1 MSEELAYS
9 IHLGSNK
16 NRSNKAKEK
25 AKKNISGET
34 SLANNGIQNAGQL
47 SKMNKHNLRDYDND
61 VFDILKVDQKIN
73 WLQLKNGPLFYIIS
87 KYMIECIW
95 RFREMKNLMD
105 ISAMLK
111 LKEKGMSNR
120 AIAKTLGVDK
130 KTVNKYWNQYK
141 SNFEKLETT
150 NNSTEIIEI
159 QENIVSKPKYNSE
172 NRVRR
177 KITPEFLN
185 ALKSIIEDEE
195 NKEKVLG
202 TNKQALTKKQ
212 IYELLK
218 KQGFTVSYSSVVLEM
233 KRIKSSGNECF
244 IRQDYNYGDRLEYD
258 FGEVKLIINGMLKK
272 YYIAVIS
279 SPASN
284 FRWCY
289 LYTNSKKDVF
299 LDSHVKFFKM
309 IGGIWKEVVYDNMRN
324 VVSKFIGKN
333 EKELN
338 EDLVKMSIYYGFDIN
353 VTNAFSGNEKG
364 YVEGSVK
371 YLRNQIFA
379 ENYKFSTEEA
389 AIEYMES
396 QLIKLNENSK
406 IEEEKKQLKTAR
418 PPLELAEIRQN
429 FVNKYSFIQ
438 INNNFYSVP
447 EYLVGLRV
455 TSKIYYNKI
464 LIYSNNEFVCEHR
477 KIDGEKKISADIRH
491 YLKTLTFK
499 PGALKNSYVLKSN
512 PKLKT
517 IFDKYYNNNPKKF
530 IDIIEKNKEKN
541 DEELEK
547 ILITN
552 CGNLVENKR
561 YTNNINNL
569 TRTQTSM
576 YNQIMIGVNK

>member
-1 MSEELAYS
+1 
-9 IHLGSNK
+9 
-16 NRSNKAKEK
+16 
-25 AKKNISGET
+25 
-34 SLANNGIQNAGQL
+34 
-47 SKMNKHNLRDYDND
+47 
-61 VFDILKVDQKIN
+61 
-73 WLQLKNGPLFYIIS
+73 
-87 KYMIECIW
+87 
-95 RFREMKNLMD
+95 MKNSMD

-141 SNFEKLETT
+141 LNFEKLEIA
-150 NNSTEIIEI
+150 NNSTEVIEI
-159 QENIVSKPKYNSE
+159 QEDIVSKPKYNSE

-258 FGEVKLIINGMLKK
+258 FGEVKLIINGILKM

-379 ENYKFSTEEA
+379 ENYKFPTEEA

-418 PPLELAEIRQN
+418 PPLELAEIRQS

-447 EYLVGLRV
+447 EYLVGLKV